1 MQGTTVV
8 WTRPKHQK
16 VSRYEIFSWS
26 KMTRAVYAS
35 TEMAVKNSKFD
46 VQLQVAVDGGQAM
59 VVLRDSKQKALPDL
73 ILLDITLPGANGWEI
88 LRAIK
93 NDSKLASIPV
103 VVLTASID
111 ERYVQ
116 KCYDLQADGFI
127 NKPLDV
133 EKLTEIL
140 FGGEGFTPF
149 AQAAEAW
156 RITF

>member
-1 MQGTTVV
+1 MDKAQTSESVQVRNILLVEDDPGSI
-8 WTRPKHQK
+8 RL
-16 VSRYEIFSWS
+16 
-26 KMTRAVYAS
+26 

-140 FGGEGFTPF
+140 FGGEGFTLSLKPLKPG
-149 AQAAEAW
+149 ELPSDIW
-156 RITF
+156 Y